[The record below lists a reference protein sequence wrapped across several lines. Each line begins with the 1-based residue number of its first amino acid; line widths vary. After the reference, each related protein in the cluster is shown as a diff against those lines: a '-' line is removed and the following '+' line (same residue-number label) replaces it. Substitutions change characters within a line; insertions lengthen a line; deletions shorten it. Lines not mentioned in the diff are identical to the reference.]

1 MKKNHLPLVPS
12 FFLALAL
19 ILASVA
25 PASAAGIV
33 VAGVQSVRSG
43 EVILTLDA
51 SIPLGETLNS
61 IVYVGFDA
69 YPIFCGYN
77 ADNLL
82 LCRIEGKIA
91 FHHAGDTA
99 YFMLGGVKVFF
110 TVPEA
115 HEPPDEPQCVRCDI
129 IG

>member
-1 MKKNHLPLVPS
+1 MMKSHLPFVPS
-12 FFLALAL
+12 MFFAIAMT
-19 ILASVA
+19 IASVA

-43 EVILTLDA
+43 EVVLTLDV
-51 SIPLGETLNS
+51 SGPLGETLNS

-77 ADNLL
+77 AGNILT
-82 LCRIEGKIA
+82 CRIVGKIA

-99 YFMLGGVKVFF
+99 YFMLGGEKVFF

-115 HEPPDEPQCVRCDI
+115 HEPPDEPICVRCD
-129 IG
+129 